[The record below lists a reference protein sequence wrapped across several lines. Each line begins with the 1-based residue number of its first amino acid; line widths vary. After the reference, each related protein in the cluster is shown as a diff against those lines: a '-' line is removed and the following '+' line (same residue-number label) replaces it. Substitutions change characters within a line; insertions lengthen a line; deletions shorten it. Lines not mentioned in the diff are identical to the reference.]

1 MNTPTHP
8 GMIETVKDKTVAAT
22 EGTGHVIEK
31 VVDTTAKI
39 LTTTVKDTTKV
50 GGAVGTAATGLV
62 TEVIKDTKEVVVG
75 TEHATAA
82 VVGGAV
88 KATGEVGT
96 AVVDTVR
103 HPVTEPI
110 NNKKVEPKGPEL
122 AAAKN

>member
-1 MNTPTHP
+1 
-8 GMIETVKDKTVAAT
+8 MIETIKDKTVAAT

-31 VVDTTAKI
+31 AVDTTAKV
-39 LTTTVKDTTKV
+39 LATTVKDTAKV

-103 HPVTEPI
+103 HPVTGPI
-110 NNKKVEPKGPEL
+110 DSKKVEPKGPEL